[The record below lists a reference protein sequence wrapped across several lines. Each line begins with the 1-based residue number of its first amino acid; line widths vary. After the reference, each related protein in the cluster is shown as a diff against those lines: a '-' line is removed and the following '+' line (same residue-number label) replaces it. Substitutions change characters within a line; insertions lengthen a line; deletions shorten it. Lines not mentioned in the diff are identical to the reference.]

1 MKIPNVNDLSS
12 ASPRLRID
20 LNWGTLWSLPDWSA
34 GPRGSWPEMLAAVA
48 AAGYEGVQHT
58 DAGLVKAAGLRASG
72 MGRVFK
78 PEEMLPLA
86 EAHKAAGFDAT
97 TLQVGHGLETDS
109 EMLALA
115 TALVAAADRCS
126 YPLYLETH
134 RATMTQ
140 DMRRTVDL
148 VERVPELRFNADL
161 SHWYTGHE
169 MAYGDF
175 AAKLTFIEPVLDRV
189 RFLHGRIGHAGAIQV
204 SLNGDQ
210 HSNHIK
216 HFKQMWSRCFAGFL
230 RTAQSGDII
239 IFAPELLPYSV
250 IYNDVDH
257 RINYA
262 QVDSG
267 ERELSDRWLD
277 AQVMVTLI
285 NELFEDSLLI

>member
-1 MKIPNVNDLSS
+1 
-12 ASPRLRID
+12 
-20 LNWGTLWSLPDWSA
+20 
-34 GPRGSWPEMLAAVA
+34 MLAAVA
-48 AAGYEGVQHT
+48 AAGYEGVQHI
-58 DAGLVKAAGLRASG
+58 DAGLVHAAGLRASG

-86 EAHKAAGFDAT
+86 EAHKAAGFDVT
-97 TLQVGHGLETDS
+97 TLQVGHGLETES

-115 TALVAAADRCS
+115 DALVAAADRCS

-148 VERVPELRFNADL
+148 VALVPELRFNADL

-175 AAKLTFIEPVLDRV
+175 AAKLAFIEPVLERV
-189 RFLHGRIGHAGAIQV
+189 RFMHGRIGHAGAIQV
-204 SLNGDQ
+204 SLHGDLDSS
-210 HSNHIK
+210 HLR
-216 HFKQMWSRCFAGFL
+216 HFKQMWSRCFAGFHN
-230 RTAQSGDII
+230 TAQPGDMM

-250 IYNDVDH
+250 LYNDVDH

-262 QVDSG
+262 QVDRE
-267 ERELSDRWLD
+267 ERELSDRWVD
-277 AQVMVTLI
+277 AQVMLTLI
-285 NELFEDSLLI
+285 GELFADAVNKKSSYR